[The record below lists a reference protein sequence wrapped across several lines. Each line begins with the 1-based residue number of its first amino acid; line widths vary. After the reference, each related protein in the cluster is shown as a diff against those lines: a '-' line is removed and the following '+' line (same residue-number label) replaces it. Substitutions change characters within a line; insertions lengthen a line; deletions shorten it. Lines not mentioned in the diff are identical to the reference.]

1 MKKYIFIFLMT
12 VISNFGFAQNKKGD
26 NGLTMFKMSIN
37 SGNLRWKSTADD
49 DYNSSK
55 SRIGFG
61 IGIERL
67 TQLKK
72 ETVYLGTQI
81 SLNRL
86 GYKGVKT
93 TYITVPLTLNIML
106 GKNKLW
112 YVGAG
117 VYGGYMLTGK
127 YRNSNDDWV
136 KMKIGNATTDNRTRT
151 DYGFIYTIASTFG
164 EGLPI
169 IQLHIMSGKQNL
181 IPEARQTN
189 GAKNKMNSIELAL
202 RIPLNVMN
210 KLKK

>member
-1 MKKYIFIFLMT
+1 MKMFILLILT
-12 VISNFGFAQNKKGD
+12 ILSCKIGFAQNKKGD

-37 SGNLRWKSTADD
+37 SSNLRWKLTADD

-67 TQLKK
+67 TQLSK

-81 SLNRL
+81 SLNKI

-93 TYITVPLTLNIML
+93 TYVTVPITINFML

-127 YRNSNDDWV
+127 YRNSSDDWI
-136 KMKIGNATTDNRTRT
+136 KMKIGDGTTDNRTRT
-151 DYGFIYTIASTFG
+151 DYGIIYTLASTFG

-181 IPEARQTN
+181 IPEARQVN

-202 RIPLNVMN
+202 RVPIHSM
-210 KLKK
+210 KK